1 MFALILT
8 LHLSLST
15 STFFGRSQAIPH
27 RSANQN
33 TIHMYISFECVW
45 VQAFNAY
52 FMLSILW
59 KSEGKK
65 MQVKRITFH
74 NSQEEWEG
82 KHWDSK
88 ESDIQSVSAGERKR
102 ERKSG
107 RARANFHP
115 KFNASAFQVWIWKQR
130 LAEKVH
136 QSHMPRQNVSINT
149 LESHARNGARVNN
162 ATILPSFSISHF
174 EKSPVQIFMLTP
186 SESTVFECVSR
197 SLTTSS
203 VQVKK

>member
-8 LHLSLST
+8 LHPSLST

-102 ERKSG
+102 KRERAG
-107 RARANFHP
+107 ARAQIFTR
-115 KFNASAFQVWIWKQR
+115 S
-130 LAEKVH
+130 LMLVH
-136 QSHMPRQNVSINT
+136 FKCEY
-149 LESHARNGARVNN
+149 ESRDWQKKC
-162 ATILPSFSISHF
+162 ISHTCQG
-174 EKSPVQIFMLTP
+174 KM
-186 SESTVFECVSR
+186 
-197 SLTTSS
+197 
-203 VQVKK
+203 